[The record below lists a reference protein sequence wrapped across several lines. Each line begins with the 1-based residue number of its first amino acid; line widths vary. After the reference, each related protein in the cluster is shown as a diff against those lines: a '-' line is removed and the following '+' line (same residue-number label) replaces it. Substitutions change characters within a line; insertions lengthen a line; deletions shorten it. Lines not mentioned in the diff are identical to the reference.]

1 MTLYLA
7 EDDVRNLLSVDL
19 AIEAVAAAHRAHGAG
34 RAIDIPRARTRTPT
48 AVLHILQGALLDEG
62 VMGYKA
68 YSTSRAGKR
77 FLLHLFDAS
86 NGAPMAVIEADFL
99 GMMRTGA
106 AGGVAAKL
114 LSRPESSVAGVF
126 GAGWQ
131 AQSQIE
137 ALCHVR
143 PMRRIKVWSR
153 NDERRRAFCAEMTRR
168 TGVDVVPAAGAED
181 AVRGSDIVVTITS
194 AAEPLFDGDWL
205 EAGTHVTAAGSNA
218 LIRKE
223 IDEKT
228 VRRADV
234 ICVDSRPIALRE
246 AGDLLP
252 SLERGRIHEGS
263 LTELGEILQGT
274 HSGRLQPGQITLF
287 ESHGMAIQDLAVGVR
302 IVALARQQ
310 GLGKSLPY

>member
-1 MTLYLA
+1 VTLYLA